1 MKFSEIYYNLLK
13 RFFSYY
19 RIPLSVMDE
28 NAHTLYCFPEDM
40 GPYIL
45 PAGLM
50 QRELMQ
56 FHAKNLDSSIPFLV
70 NTPYNS
76 FIAIIPL
83 PTNDYLFVGPCFS
96 MPFSPPEVQNP
107 SISQLTQK
115 ELDRIQELSLR
126 LPLVDESYLTDAL
139 SLLILMLHYKEVS
152 PQVILDSNNL
162 TRKAKT
168 VYESSQ
174 VIESE
179 YEELLLFEAQVF
191 DAVKNGREDSLYEL
205 WSKFSVSIKED
216 FNEYLYSEHHFMIPL
231 LSSARQA
238 AIQGD
243 APKED
248 VVTIFHSAISQ
259 ISQRGSL
266 SINLKSVERATF
278 DLCSMVNK
286 KKDLP
291 FRTGLCIKCERY
303 IDEHIKEKITAA
315 DIAEYCGIDRSLI
328 FDIFRKNYNISL
340 NEYIQTEKMRRAT
353 VLLIHSASSVSEIA
367 SSLGFCSSSYFSKTF
382 YNHYKCSPTDYRLKK
397 RG

>member
-1 MKFSEIYYNLLK
+1 MKFSEIYYNVLK

-28 NAHTLYCFPEDM
+28 NANTLYCFPEDM

-45 PAGLM
+45 PVGLM
-50 QRELMQ
+50 QRELLQ
-56 FHAKNLDSSIPFLV
+56 FHAKNLDYSIPFLV

-96 MPFSPPEVQNP
+96 MPFTPPEVQNP
-107 SISQLTQK
+107 SLSQLTKK
-115 ELDRIQELSLR
+115 ELDRIRELSLR

-139 SLLILMLHYKEVS
+139 SLLVLMLHYKEVS
-152 PQVILDSNNL
+152 SQVILDSNNL
-162 TRKAKT
+162 TKKAKT
-168 VYESSQ
+168 VYESSRLF
-174 VIESE
+174 ENE
-179 YEELLLFEAQVF
+179 YQELLLFEARIH
-191 DAVKNGREDSLYEL
+191 DAVKNGREDALTEI
-205 WSKFSVSIKED
+205 WNKFSVSIKED

-231 LSSARQA
+231 LSSARLA
-238 AIQGD
+238 AIQGA

-248 VVTIFHSAISQ
+248 VVMIFHSTISQ

-278 DLCSMVNK
+278 DLCRLVSK
-286 KKDLP
+286 KKDQP

-303 IDEHIKEKITAA
+303 IDEHIKEKITAS
-315 DIAEYCGIDRSLI
+315 DIAEYCGIDRSLV

-340 NEYIQTEKMRRAT
+340 NEYIQSERLRRAT
-353 VLLIHSASSVSEIA
+353 VLLLHSSSSITEIA
-367 SSLGFCSSSYFSKTF
+367 SSLGFCSSSYFSKVF
-382 YNHYKCSPTDYRLKK
+382 FSYYKCSPTDYRMK
-397 RG
+397 RR